1 MMYTYSQ
8 DHRPFSRYG
17 RDIGKPLEDEMI
29 NITTQKRGSKQTL
42 GLKRNLLF
50 TQIFP
55 YRNCGS
61 Q

>member
-8 DHRPFSRYG
+8 DHSAG
-17 RDIGKPLEDEMI
+17 MEETLVNHLRDEVP
-29 NITTQKRGSKQTL
+29 NITTQKRGSRQTL
-42 GLKRNLLF
+42 GLKNNLLF